1 MIHDF
6 APALRTNSQ
15 AEAFRIALQILG
27 DMCGFGIQY
36 FDYDKGSGYLKTATE
51 VASDNSALLRNIRS
65 HENALESALRA
76 PVWAD
81 GFGLHVAA
89 YGAGKTRPKPGNV
102 SGCAWLWPAVP
113 GGR

>member
-51 VASDNSALLRNIRS
+51 VASDNSALLRNIRR
-65 HENALESALRA
+65 HENALESALLA